1 MYTFDRALSRF
12 SRTLGALAVGLACAH
27 AMPVAA
33 QAPLELKLMAPA
45 APGGGWDGASR
56 SLQQVLVATGA
67 AKSVQVVN
75 VPGAGGTVG
84 LAQFVNGAKGD
95 GNQMMTM
102 GITMLGAVLTNK
114 APVNL
119 DTVTPIARLTADPL
133 VVVVPASSPH
143 KTIKDLAAAIKADTT
158 KVVWAGGSA
167 GGADH
172 ILAGLIAK
180 SAGGDAAKLNYVPF
194 SGGGEALAEMLGGRV
209 TAGVSGYNEF
219 ESMIKAGKL
228 RALAISSGKRA
239 EGVDVPTLK
248 EQGLDVELV
257 NWRGIVAPPA
267 ITPEQRRVLAGA
279 IDKAVKSPE
288 WGKVLKARGWED
300 AYLPADQ
307 FAMFLKSDQTRVK
320 DVLTTI
326 GLVK

>member
-1 MYTFDRALSRF
+1 MFKLNRMFEVAA
-12 SRTLGALAVGLACAH
+12 RTLALGVAIAVCAPALAQNP
-27 AMPVAA
+27 M
-33 QAPLELKLMAPA
+33 ELKIIAPA

-56 SLQQVLVATGA
+56 SLQQVMVATGA

-84 LAQFVNGAKGD
+84 LAQFVNNAAGD

-102 GITMLGAVLTNK
+102 GITMLGAVITNK
-114 APVNL
+114 SPVNL

-133 VVVVPASSPH
+133 VVVVPANSPH
-143 KTIKDLAAAIKADTT
+143 KTIKDLAAALKADTS

-172 ILAGLIAK
+172 ILAGLITKA
-180 SAGGDAAKLNYVPF
+180 AGGDANKLNYVPF

-228 RALAISSGKRA
+228 RALAVSTGKRMT
-239 EGVDVPTLK
+239 GVNVPTIK
-248 EQGLDVELV
+248 EQGMDVELV
-257 NWRGIVAPPA
+257 NWRGIVGAPNISA
-267 ITPEQRRVLAGA
+267 DQRKALAAA
-279 IDKAVKSPE
+279 IDKTIKSPE
-288 WGKVLKARGWED
+288 WAKVLKARGWED

-307 FAMFLKSDQTRVK
+307 FATFLKSDQARVK
-320 DVLTTI
+320 DVLTSI
-326 GLVK
+326 GLAK